1 MVSTPKKLR
10 RLVGVLHNLE
20 LVERAKV
27 SELTR
32 EIAELRA
39 AQQEILESLE
49 EPTAFHGRF
58 IGLLSGRVGS
68 LERRLQKLSKEREIA
83 LQQYADAA
91 RRQRSAADMLA
102 DARTNEA
109 REQEQKELKMLLE
122 SRQASALQARGK
134 SRRSI

>member
-1 MVSTPKKLR
+1 MASTPKKLH

-49 EPTAFHGRF
+49 EPTAFHGCF

-68 LERRLQKLSKEREIA
+68 LERRLQKLSKEREVA

-102 DARTNEA
+102 DARANEA